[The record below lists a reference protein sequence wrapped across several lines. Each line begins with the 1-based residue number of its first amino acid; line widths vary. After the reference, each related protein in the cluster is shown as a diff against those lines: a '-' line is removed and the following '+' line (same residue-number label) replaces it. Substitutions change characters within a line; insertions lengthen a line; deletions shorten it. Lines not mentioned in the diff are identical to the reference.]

1 MPKKKYPENIQKLK
15 DQLETGNN
23 LVDYFFICGVPPS
36 ICQNEEIYNISDE
49 NYIENMNN
57 NVLKPTIL
65 SKFPEFDNNND
76 TIDESIISYCF
87 PEGFQIKCNQ
97 IPNLKREIFSII
109 LDNNL
114 FSSEYPQKYLTCIL
128 FYEKLSQYKKLQ
140 QQIEK
145 IEKNKDNPDFFNIDE
160 NYINSIRDSL
170 KDEKN
175 ANMMRHN
182 KVLTSIL
189 PTFRMD
195 KDTLDNPNNDKLKMG
210 QMRNSISQPMKK
222 LNNYYIPKCI
232 CLVSIHP
239 YVKLFTKILSYF
251 LSYASSAS
259 NEIPLEKF
267 ITNLIIEV
275 PIPPRGLYSIN
286 YDYTYNPKDKS
297 NKNINQND
305 SQSVSRSQSEF
316 VIITNTDQNK
326 AQPFQSTEHNKI
338 LVSEM
343 DLKKFNKSLSFA
355 CKLEIIKHILFG
367 SKILFFSMYL
377 NSLSDTILSFLSL
390 IFPFKYPFQVS
401 SFLHKNNYRII
412 ESISPFIIGINEEYT
427 DDFFD
432 KNDISLD
439 GMNVLVVE
447 LGKTKEQN
455 YHLFSD
461 EEFPEFPS
469 KLMANLEKEI
479 KALESNTNNINDNV
493 DKEKRIKEFNEQ
505 YQEKF
510 FHFFCEVLKGYE
522 DYLNMDFFKS
532 SDSDNVTS
540 IETLFNCEQF
550 IKNSNHYQSDIPF
563 YTKFINDSQLFA
575 DFIYKRMIPR
585 NNNELMDILIV
596 NDYLLS
602 LKKKIKFR
610 GKDSEQ
616 NDYKISNTYMV
627 PHPRE
632 LDEQETTKI
641 LNNKVELS
649 KMGQIIKRYIPESDG
664 KKKEG
669 IIKFDYTLFP
679 VLDFSIY
686 CNNENVNQ
694 YIPPPDYSEE
704 IDAINSDVIA
714 KSSLGQN
721 MNRSIEMKNYLYLTW
736 LEMWAFTFWYNEPG
750 EKHYRFDQMLD
761 VLDKVIHHE
770 MNILNLMFDILN
782 KHGEPQMMLKL
793 YQKLL
798 QLKINPSTFIYDI
811 MSNVLDKKQIKSIF
825 DEMKKNSSIPL
836 KFDDYNKK
844 NNRERT
850 FLSINDNLPLE
861 TKPKFYY
868 DYYCISCL
876 SKINIYL
883 TCKTFEGIRK
893 DILWVK
899 CKKCG
904 EFNLPKIIVKF
915 GLEFFTKSTSIEDFV
930 LHAPN
935 NLKINI
941 KNAVATHYGTDINIS
956 SFKSQFQPLFWNFI
970 WYCVVHNLDYNILLP
985 YSKNL
990 ELLKETSFYNP
1001 NREIFEVDYDDN
1013 VFQENQ
1019 KKIENI
1025 SKKINIKNSE
1035 SNKKT
1040 KFENLTKCNEVAKIE
1055 LAPKGEEEIA
1065 EQNSFEI
1072 KEEPEEEGD
1081 EKNDLE
1087 SFMNMRPKIRMFE
1100 DLEELD
1106 PHKGDGKKEEDEKD
1120 EIEDKKEEKGEKDE
1134 ELIKDMDE
1142 NDEAL
1147 FPTSW

>member
-23 LVDYFFICGVPPS
+23 LVDYFFICGVSPS
-36 ICQNEEIYNISDE
+36 ICLNEDLYNISED
-49 NYIENMNN
+49 NYLENMNN
-57 NVLKPTIL
+57 KLKPSIL
-65 SKFPEFDNNND
+65 CKFPEFDNNND
-76 TIDESIISYCF
+76 TIDESIINYCF
-87 PEGFQIKCNQ
+87 PDGFQLTFNP
-97 IPNLKREIFSII
+97 IPTTKRQIFSII

-128 FYEKLSQYKKLQ
+128 FYEKLTQYKKLQ

-145 IEKNKDNPDFFNIDE
+145 IEKNKDNPYFVEVDDNL
-160 NYINSIRDSL
+160 INSIRDSL

-182 KVLTSIL
+182 KMQTSIL
-189 PTFRMD
+189 PTFRLD
-195 KDTLDNPNNDKLKMG
+195 KDMLDNPNLDKSKMG

-239 YVKLFTKILSYF
+239 YVKLYTKILSNILLYG
-251 LSYASSAS
+251 SSTS
-259 NEIPLEKF
+259 NEIPLEKL

-286 YDYTYNPKDKS
+286 YNYMFSSYDK
-297 NKNINQND
+297 NKNLNQND
-305 SQSVSRSQSEF
+305 SQSASRSQSEF
-316 VIITNTDQNK
+316 LIITNTEQNK
-326 AQPFQSTEHNKI
+326 IQPLQSTEHNKL

-343 DLKKFNKSLSFA
+343 DLKKFNKSLSFS

-377 NSLSDTILSFLSL
+377 TSLSDTILSFLSL

-401 SFLHKNNYRII
+401 SFLHKNSYRII
-412 ESISPFIIGINEEYT
+412 ESVSPFIMGINEEYT
-427 DDFFD
+427 KDFFD
-432 KNDISLD
+432 KNEICLD
-439 GMNVLVVE
+439 GMNVVVVE
-447 LGKTKEQN
+447 LGKTN
-455 YHLFSD
+455 DNIHFFLD
-461 EEFPEFPS
+461 EKFPDFPN
-469 KLMANLEKEI
+469 KLIANLEKEI
-479 KALESNTNNINDNV
+479 KALESSTNNINDNIN
-493 DKEKRIKEFNEQ
+493 KEKNIREFNEQ

-510 FHFFCEVLKGYE
+510 FHFFCEILKGYE

-550 IKNSNHYQSDIPF
+550 IKNSNHYQNDIPF

-602 LKKKIKFR
+602 LKKKIKFW
-610 GKDSEQ
+610 GKDTVQ
-616 NDYKISNTYMV
+616 NDYKISNTYIV

-632 LDEQETTKI
+632 LSENEVTKI
-641 LNNKVELS
+641 LSEKMELS
-649 KMGQIIKRYIPESDG
+649 KKGQIIKRYKPES
-664 KKKEG
+664 KKNANNLT
-669 IIKFDYTLFP
+669 FDYTLFP

-811 MSNVLDKKQIKSIF
+811 MSNVLDKNQIKNLF
-825 DEMKKNSSIPL
+825 DEMKKGSSKPL
-836 KFDDYNKK
+836 KFNDYNKK

-868 DYYCISCL
+868 DYYCISC
-876 SKINIYL
+876 SEKINIYL
-883 TCKTFEGIRK
+883 ICKTFEGIRK

-899 CKKCG
+899 CKCK
-904 EFNLPKIIVKF
+904 EYNLPKIIVKF
-915 GLEFFTKSTSIEDFV
+915 GLEFYPKSTSIEDFV

-970 WYCVVHNLDYNILLP
+970 WYCVIHNLDYNILLP

-1025 SKKINIKNSE
+1025 SKCINIKNKE

-1040 KFENLTKCNEVAKIE
+1040 KFENLTKCSEVAKVE
-1055 LAPKGEEEIA
+1055 LIPIGEELYN

-1072 KEEPEEEGD
+1072 KEEPEEEGN

-1087 SFMNMRPKIRMFE
+1087 SFMNMRPKIKMFE
-1100 DLEELD
+1100 DLEELE
-1106 PHKGDGKKEEDEKD
+1106 PQKEEEKKEDEK
-1120 EIEDKKEEKGEKDE
+1120 EEKEKEEKDE
-1134 ELIKDMDE
+1134 ELIKDMEE